1 LLVLALILA
10 GCGGAGNSNWQQV
23 QGSGFRF
30 LAPSAWKVSGATAS
44 NGPVDRVQVNEF
56 RLVHPYVRAKQVA
69 AAKELD
75 GVATRLAKQ
84 LKGKVSTRRTLE
96 VNGLDARGYVIDH
109 NGLIEEFTFVLRGRQ
124 EYELVCRRTR
134 GADDTACRE
143 LVTSFHA
150 A

>member
-1 LLVLALILA
+1 MLALILA

-30 LAPSAWKVSGATAS
+30 LAPAAWKVNGATAS

-56 RLVHPYVRAKQVA
+56 RLVHPYVRTEKAA

-75 GVATRLAKQ
+75 SVAVRLAQQ
-84 LKGKVSTRRTLE
+84 LKGKISSRRTLE
-96 VNGLDARGYVIDH
+96 VNGFDARGYAIEH
-109 NGLIEEFTFVLRGRQ
+109 NGLTEEFTFVLRARQ
-124 EYELVCRRTR
+124 EYELLCRRTQ

-150 A
+150 G